1 MTYRTAGRTT
11 KTRRTTTRETATR
24 KTTRTRRTGRTTR
37 TAKPRT
43 PKSGQTFSVPV
54 GRKGTMP
61 SAWYF
66 GR

>member
-1 MTYRTAGRTT
+1 MTYRTAGRTV
-11 KTRRTTTRETATR
+11 KTR
-24 KTTRTRRTGRTTR
+24 KTTSRKAVKTTKPRRTAKTTR

-43 PKSGQTFSVPV
+43 PKSGQTFAVPV
-54 GRKGTMP
+54 GRKGTVA